1 MAKVIAV
8 DLEVNTKKAEEGVNN
23 LTDTVGGLSSKLDS
37 ATGGAIS
44 GFKSMASGLKGVI
57 GGFKTL
63 KGAIIAT
70 GIGALVVL
78 VTAAVEW
85 FQNFE
90 GGVKLVE
97 KAMNVF
103 NAVVGQL
110 GAALNSLINLDFAG
124 FKENISGF
132 AGAVEGA
139 AKATDDLFEA
149 ERKLYE
155 LRKTNIVVNEQL
167 RQELELQKKILEDT
181 TLASD
186 ERLAALDKVTEL
198 SAKIQ
203 QNIIDE
209 TKLEKQRVEAIL
221 ANENNYEK
229 RRQLELELSQIQAN
243 LIQQEGQLNIIR
255 KDAAKVER
263 EIMTMEREKK
273 NSQLSEELRLQ
284 QELLKAEKERDAA
297 KIMQL
302 IGLREE
308 LLKTEQAERSLSG
321 ARFDLG
327 EVEKKQI
334 ATISQ
339 LKRIAQSQELAFA
352 QNILGNLGGALEK
365 NAKAQKAIQIAQ
377 TSISTFQGA
386 VQAFTAAQII
396 PPPAGQII
404 GAANAAAVVA
414 MGLAN
419 INKIKNTKIPTG
431 GGTSSA
437 NGNATLPR
445 NNSSAGIGFNPSTPT
460 ITSLPSFNTAQAQNN
475 NSGSN
480 VRAYVIQDDI
490 NSQTALNKRINQR
503 TKL

>member
-8 DLEVNTKKAEEGVNN
+8 DLEVNTKKAEEGVDN
-23 LTDTVGGLSSKLDS
+23 LTDSVGGLSSKLDS

-70 GIGALVVL
+70 GIGALVVV

-85 FQNFE
+85 FSNFDAA
-90 GGVKLVE
+90 VKIVST
-97 KAMNVF
+97 AMDSF
-103 NAVVGQL
+103 NGALGQL
-110 GAALNSLINLDFAG
+110 GKSLDLLIKGEFSAAAEAFSQVGNAALDAAKSSQRLFDVTKQLQELQA
-124 FKENISGF
+124 ENIPIN
-132 AGAVEGA
+132 
-139 AKATDDLFEA
+139 AK
-149 ERKLYE
+149 
-155 LRKTNIVVNEQL
+155 L
-167 RQELELQKKILEDT
+167 RQDLELQKKILEDT
-181 TLASD
+181 TLSEQ
-186 ERLAALDKVTEL
+186 ERIAALNQVTEL
-198 SAKIQ
+198 SEKIQ
-203 QNIIDE
+203 KNIIAENKLKVEQLTLEAELENNDE
-209 TKLEKQRVEAIL
+209 QRRLKNIEL
-221 ANENNYEK
+221 ANA
-229 RRQLELELSQIQAN
+229 QAELIN
-243 LIQQEGQLNIIR
+243 QEGQLNIIR

-263 EIMTMEREKK
+263 EILAISRQQK
-273 NSQLSEELRLQ
+273 NEQLAEELRLQ
-284 QELLKAEKERDAA
+284 EELLKAEKERDAA

-352 QNILGNLGGALEK
+352 QNILSNLGGALEK

>member
-1 MAKVIAV
+1 LKIFKWKIDVDSKDAQKSIDDLNGKV
-8 DLEVNTKKAEEGVNN
+8 DG
-23 LTDTVGGLSSKLDS
+23 LTGQLDK

-229 RRQLELELSQIQAN
+229 RRELELQLSQIQAN

-352 QNILGNLGGALEK
+352 QNILSNLGGALEK

-460 ITSLPSFNTAQAQNN
+460 ISALPNFATTQAQNN